1 MEEDWKPK
9 LEMIFDSVEDAW
21 KFYNDYGG
29 RVGFGVRK
37 QYSHKNKNGTV
48 TSYMFVCSKEGL
60 RKLDKWDYKTIN
72 PRQETRT
79 NCIAFCGGT

>member
-29 RVGFGVRK
+29 RVGFGVRNNI
-37 QYSHKNKNGTV
+37 H
-48 TSYMFVCSKEGL
+48 
-60 RKLDKWDYKTIN
+60 
-72 PRQETRT
+72 TRT
-79 NCIAFCGGT
+79 KMV